1 MSAECRGVFEDVIIA
16 GCQAALRFFM
26 FPSGCVFDAEAER
39 QTDSVTAVQKSKK
52 KNSGGGKFPE
62 AKDEKT
68 LLKCGNKTIPKKAAS
83 FMW

>member
-52 KNSGGGKFPE
+52 KIVVEENFLRQKM
-62 AKDEKT
+62 
-68 LLKCGNKTIPKKAAS
+68 KKRY
-83 FMW
+83 